1 MMIHLRWILGYM
13 RISND
18 GFVSQHK
25 ICPSVGVSGETEA
38 ERASTTTIASIS
50 TTTAAAAAANANA
63 LYLSLQRNMW
73 SGLKA
78 LVCAGIWQ
86 ACWSGRRYRS
96 RMKRGNE

>member
-1 MMIHLRWILGYM
+1 MVRRTFMMIHLRWILGYM

-50 TTTAAAAAANANA
+50 TTTAAAAAAAAANANA

-73 SGLKA
+73 SG
-78 LVCAGIWQ
+78 
-86 ACWSGRRYRS
+86 
-96 RMKRGNE
+96 